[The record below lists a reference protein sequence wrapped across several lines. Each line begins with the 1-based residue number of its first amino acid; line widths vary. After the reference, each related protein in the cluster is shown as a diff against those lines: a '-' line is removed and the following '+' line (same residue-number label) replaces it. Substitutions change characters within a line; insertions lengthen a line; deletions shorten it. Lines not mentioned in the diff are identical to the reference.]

1 MKEKMFTDITI
12 IWNPAAADVNMN
24 MSIIMTNRTINTSKK
39 NLSAVDVN
47 MNIRIIMTNMTM
59 NTNTR
64 NPAAV
69 DVSMNIRII
78 MTNMIMNTN
87 TRNPAAVDASM
98 GTHIT
103 MTNMSINTSQ
113 RNLAAVDANM
123 DIHIIITN
131 MTMWGMIMGT
141 GYPIIRK
148 GIRLTV
154 SVNCVILTRDTV
166 ISVVRALQTASAI
179 CLTLTVKRKF
189 IS

>member
-12 IWNPAAADVNMN
+12 IWKPAAVDAN
-24 MSIIMTNRTINTSKK
+24 MSMS
-39 NLSAVDVN
+39 
-47 MNIRIIMTNMTM
+47 IIMTNMTM
-59 NTNTR
+59 
-64 NPAAV
+64 
-69 DVSMNIRII
+69 
-78 MTNMIMNTN
+78 
-87 TRNPAAVDASM
+87 
-98 GTHIT
+98 GTD
-103 MTNMSINTSQ
+103 Q

-123 DIHIIITN
+123 GIHIIMTN

-166 ISVVRALQTASAI
+166 ISVVRALQTASVI

>member
-12 IWNPAAADVNMN
+12 IWKPAVADVNM
-24 MSIIMTNRTINTSKK
+24 SIRIIMTNMTMSANTR
-39 NLSAVDVN
+39 NPAAVDVN
-47 MNIRIIMTNMTM
+47 MNIRIIMTNMT
-59 NTNTR
+59 
-64 NPAAV
+64 
-69 DVSMNIRII
+69 
-78 MTNMIMNTN
+78 MNTN

-123 DIHIIITN
+123 GIHIIITN

-141 GYPIIRK
+141 GYHIIRK

>member
-12 IWNPAAADVNMN
+12 IWKPAAADVNMN

-39 NLSAVDVN
+39 NL
-47 MNIRIIMTNMTM
+47 
-59 NTNTR
+59 
-64 NPAAV
+64 AAV

-78 MTNMIMNTN
+78 MTNMIMSTN
-87 TRNPAAVDASM
+87 TRNPAAVDVSM

-123 DIHIIITN
+123 GIHIIMTN

>member
-12 IWNPAAADVNMN
+12 IWKPAVADVNM
-24 MSIIMTNRTINTSKK
+24 S
-39 NLSAVDVN
+39 
-47 MNIRIIMTNMTM
+47 IRIIMTNMIM

-78 MTNMIMNTN
+78 ITNMTMNTN

-123 DIHIIITN
+123 GIHIIITN

>member
-1 MKEKMFTDITI
+1 
-12 IWNPAAADVNMN
+12 
-24 MSIIMTNRTINTSKK
+24 
-39 NLSAVDVN
+39 
-47 MNIRIIMTNMTM
+47 MNIRIIMTNMTVS
-59 NTNTR
+59 TNTR

-78 MTNMIMNTN
+78 MTNMTMSTN

-123 DIHIIITN
+123 GIHIIMTP

-141 GYPIIRK
+141 GYHIIRK

>member
-1 MKEKMFTDITI
+1 MKQD
-12 IWNPAAADVNMN
+12 
-24 MSIIMTNRTINTSKK
+24 KK
-39 NLSAVDVN
+39 NSSSSRQRHEREDVHGHHDN
-47 MNIRIIMTNMTM
+47 ME
-59 NTNTR
+59 
-64 NPAAV
+64 
-69 DVSMNIRII
+69 
-78 MTNMIMNTN
+78 
-87 TRNPAAVDASM
+87 PAAVDASM

-123 DIHIIITN
+123 VIHIIMTN

-141 GYPIIRK
+141 GNPIIRK
-148 GIRLTV
+148 VIRLTV

>member
-12 IWNPAAADVNMN
+12 IWKPAAVDVN
-24 MSIIMTNRTINTSKK
+24 MSIIMTN
-39 NLSAVDVN
+39 
-47 MNIRIIMTNMTM
+47 MTM
-59 NTNTR
+59 
-64 NPAAV
+64 
-69 DVSMNIRII
+69 S
-78 MTNMIMNTN
+78 TN
-87 TRNPAAVDASM
+87 TRNPAAVDANM

-103 MTNMSINTSQ
+103 MTSMTINTSQ

-123 DIHIIITN
+123 VIHIIMTN

-141 GYPIIRK
+141 GNPIIRK
-148 GIRLTV
+148 GIRLAV
-154 SVNCVILTRDTV
+154 SVNCVILTRDAV

>member
-12 IWNPAAADVNMN
+12 IWKPAAADVNMN

-39 NLSAVDVN
+39 NLAAVDVN
-47 MNIRIIMTNMTM
+47 MNIRIIMTNMIM
-59 NTNTR
+59 STNTR

-69 DVSMNIRII
+69 DV
-78 MTNMIMNTN
+78 
-87 TRNPAAVDASM
+87 SM

-123 DIHIIITN
+123 GIHIIMTN